1 MVLVL
6 AQTMPKPLISPHKQK
21 GKATFP
27 SERGQSFGMALPSK
41 AVAFSAAETTQERE
55 RGGVFGSILQET
67 LFHDDDA
74 ELGADGARPG
84 AGELFYCER
93 CPMRLEHFRTSLPTC
108 SPVRE
113 AVHGRDF
120 RSVLKY

>member
-1 MVLVL
+1 
-6 AQTMPKPLISPHKQK
+6 
-21 GKATFP
+21 
-27 SERGQSFGMALPSK
+27 MALPSK

-84 AGELFYCER
+84 AGELFYCEQ

-120 RSVLKY
+120 RSVLKYYHARRCTRKTQAKMSRPIEPFAHRSLQE